1 MPPTFDNPSQPYLE
15 AALACY
21 EMIQNLDVEDV
32 DDVEGIE
39 RAIDLAIQRRH
50 DPGPKEHLL
59 RDVLRNGRFSA
70 RRSQARRRRLERR
83 YASEQPQTTTGKRWV
98 PGEFVTS
105 NSPAASAA
113 ARELHE
119 ELSREARAC
128 GLHGP
133 TILSAILAGETVCGA
148 ATAAGVSRSTA
159 NRTVKRLRQR
169 ARENGYAATA

>member
-1 MPPTFDNPSQPYLE
+1 MAPTTDNTSQPYLE

-21 EMIQNLDVEDV
+21 QMIENLEVEDV

-83 YASEQPQTTTGKRWV
+83 YASEQPQMATGKRWIS
-98 PGEFVTS
+98 GEFVT
-105 NSPAASAA
+105 NDSPAASAA
-113 ARELHE
+113 ARELRE
-119 ELSREARAC
+119 GLSREARAC

-133 TILSAILAGETVCGA
+133 TVLNAILAGETVSGA

-159 NRTVKRLRQR
+159 HRTVKRLRQR
-169 ARENGYAATA
+169 ASGCGYAAAA